1 MKDQVLSVEQ
11 MQKLKKLGIDD
22 SKAKIYW
29 VRQTNSS
36 KCNDPI
42 NGKYFLSLSKGDK
55 LMHCGFITYETTP
68 TFTLQDM
75 IELMPN
81 NVKYEGKSY
90 YLSIDKKFVGYIDD
104 IDVEDCVLE
113 SEGNILENTYN
124 VLVWLAENKYINK
137 DGK

>member
-42 NGKYFLSLSKGDK
+42 NGKYFLSLSKGDN
-55 LMHCGFITYETTP
+55 LMRCGFITYETTP
-68 TFTLQDM
+68 TFALQDM

-124 VLVWLAENKYINK
+124 VLVWLAENKYI
-137 DGK
+137 